1 MCIAPDGGRRLAGP
15 ETAAL
20 KAAPHGIQPAGLAK
34 PAALPQ
40 KPPNQ
45 RHPKSDAA
53 PFCMTADVE
62 AFMADFDLG
71 KIRNIG
77 ITAHIDAGK
86 TTTTERILYYT
97 GVSHRI
103 GEVHDGNTTTDYM
116 DQERERGITI
126 TSAAV
131 TCEWK
136 DHRINI
142 IDTPGH
148 IDFNIEVNRSLRVLD
163 GAIFII
169 EGVAGVQPQSETNWR
184 LADRYNVPR
193 IIFINKLDRTG
204 ADFFRAFATLKE
216 KLDIVALPLQLP
228 IGIEDSFLGVIDLV
242 EMKAIIWEGGEL
254 GAKFHDEEIPEA
266 MKEQAAEYRQNLLDT
281 ALSVDNE
288 AMEEYFDKGDVSVET
303 LKRCIKAGAISG
315 AFRPVL
321 CGTAFKNKGVQPL
334 LDAVLDYLP
343 SPVDVPGIRVA
354 PEEGQDD
361 DPNARRIK
369 ADPNAPFAGLAFK
382 IINDK
387 YGTLTFVRVYAGTLK
402 SSDTVMNTTKGH
414 KERIGRMFQ
423 MHADKRAEIKE
434 VHAGDIAAFVGLKD
448 TGTGDTLASSDDPV
462 VLERMAFPVP
472 VIDISVEPKTK
483 EGVEKMTLGL
493 QKLAGEDP
501 SLRLKTD
508 QETGQ
513 TILSG
518 MGELHL
524 EIIIDRLKREYGV
537 DANIGAPQVAYRETI
552 SKSHTETYTHK
563 KQSGGSGQ
571 YAEVKIVFEPQER
584 NEGVLFENKVVGG
597 TVPKEYIP
605 AVEKGIRNQADTGV
619 LAGFPTVDFKYTLV
633 DGKYHDVDSSAL
645 AFEIA
650 AKACFREGMKKAG
663 PIILEPIMDVE
674 ITTPQDHV
682 GDVVGD
688 LNRRRGQIQNQESS
702 GSTVIVRAHVPL
714 KEMFGYISHLRSMT
728 KGRASFTMQFHHY
741 DPVPRNIADEIMT
754 KSA

>member
-1 MCIAPDGGRRLAGP
+1 M
-15 ETAAL
+15 
-20 KAAPHGIQPAGLAK
+20 
-34 PAALPQ
+34 
-40 KPPNQ
+40 
-45 RHPKSDAA
+45 SDT
-53 PFCMTADVE
+53 PLDR
-62 AFMADFDLG
+62 
-71 KIRNIG
+71 IRNIG

-97 GVSHRI
+97 GVSHKI

-116 DQERERGITI
+116 EQERERGITI

-136 DHRINI
+136 DTRINI

-204 ADFFRAFATLKE
+204 ADFFRAFDTLKE

-228 IGIEDSFLGVIDLV
+228 IGEEDKFLGVVDLV

-254 GAKFHDEEIPEA
+254 GAKYHYEPIPAELA
-266 MKEQAAEYRQNLLDT
+266 AKAAEYRQSLLDT
-281 ALSVDNE
+281 AVSVDE
-288 AMEEYFDKGDVSVET
+288 KAMEEYFEKGDVSIAT
-303 LKRCIKAGAISG
+303 LKACIKKGTISG
-315 AFRPVL
+315 EFRPVL

-334 LDAVLDYLP
+334 LDAVIDYLP
-343 SPVDVPGIRVA
+343 SPIDVPGIAVA
-354 PEEGQDD
+354 LEEGVDETLHPD
-361 DPNARRIK
+361 RRRIPANPK
-369 ADPNAPFAGLAFK
+369 APFAGLAFK

-402 SSDTVMNTTKGH
+402 SGDTVMNTTKGH
-414 KERIGRMFQ
+414 RERIGRMFQ

-434 VHAGDIAAFVGLKD
+434 VEAGDIAAFVGLKD
-448 TGTGDTLASSDDPV
+448 TGTGDTLASADDPV

-472 VIDISVEPKTK
+472 VIDISVEPRTK
-483 EGVEKMTLGL
+483 EAVEKMTLGL

-501 SLRLKTD
+501 SLRLRTD

-524 EIIIDRLKREYGV
+524 EIIIDRLRREYGV
-537 DANIGAPQVAYRETI
+537 DCNIGAPQVAYRETI
-552 SKSHTETYTHK
+552 SRPHTEIYTHK
-563 KQSGGSGQ
+563 KQTGGSGQ
-571 YAEVKIVFEPQER
+571 YAEVKIVFEPTER
-584 NEGVLFENKVVGG
+584 NGGVIFENKVVGG
-597 TVPKEYIP
+597 SIPKEYIP
-605 AVEKGIRNQADTGV
+605 AVEKGIRVQADTGV

-650 AKACFREGMKKAG
+650 AKACFREGMKKAS

-674 ITTPQDHV
+674 VTTPQDHV

-702 GSTVIVRAHVPL
+702 GSTIIVRALVPL

-741 DPVPRNIADEIMT
+741 DPVPRNIADEIMA

>member
-1 MCIAPDGGRRLAGP
+1 MTSTAPL
-15 ETAAL
+15 
-20 KAAPHGIQPAGLAK
+20 GL
-34 PAALPQ
+34 
-40 KPPNQ
+40 
-45 RHPKSDAA
+45 
-53 PFCMTADVE
+53 
-62 AFMADFDLG
+62 
-71 KIRNIG
+71 IRNIG

-97 GVSHRI
+97 GVSHKI

-136 DHRINI
+136 GHRINI

-163 GAIFII
+163 GAVFII

-204 ADFFRAFATLKE
+204 ADFYRAFDTLKE

-228 IGIEDSFLGVIDLV
+228 IGIEENFVGVVDLV

-254 GAKFHDEEIPEA
+254 GAAFHDAPIPDDLA
-266 MKEQAAEYRQNLLDT
+266 DKAAEYREALLDT
-281 ALSVDNE
+281 ALSVDTV
-288 AMEEYFDKGDVSVET
+288 AMEEYFEKGDVSVET

-343 SPVDVPGIRVA
+343 SPIDVPGIKVA
-354 PEEGQDD
+354 AEEGEEDT
-361 DPNARRIK
+361 PEALAKRRIIP
-369 ADPNAPFAGLAFK
+369 ANPDAPFAGLAFK

-387 YGTLTFVRVYAGTLK
+387 YGTLTFVRVYSGMLK
-402 SSDTVMNTTKGH
+402 SGDTVMNTTKGH
-414 KERIGRMFQ
+414 RERIGRMFQ

-434 VHAGDIAAFVGLKD
+434 VSAGDIAAFVGLKD
-448 TGTGDTLASSDDPV
+448 TGTGDTLAGAEDQV

-524 EIIIDRLKREYGV
+524 EIIIDRLRREYGV

-552 SKSHTETYTHK
+552 SRAHTETYTHK

-571 YAEVKIVFEPQER
+571 YAEVKITFEPQER
-584 NEGVLFENKVVGG
+584 NQGVLFENKVVGG
-597 TVPKEYIP
+597 AIPKEYIP
-605 AVEKGIRNQADTGV
+605 AVEKGIRMQADTGV
-619 LAGFPTVDFKYTLV
+619 LAGFQTVDFKYILI

-674 ITTPQDHV
+674 VTTPNDHV

-688 LNRRRGQIQNQESS
+688 LNRRRGMIQNQESS

-741 DPVPRNIADEIMT
+741 DPVPRNVADEIMA

>member
-1 MCIAPDGGRRLAGP
+1 M
-15 ETAAL
+15 AANIL
-20 KAAPHGIQPAGLAK
+20 D
-34 PAALPQ
+34 
-40 KPPNQ
+40 
-45 RHPKSDAA
+45 R
-53 PFCMTADVE
+53 
-62 AFMADFDLG
+62 
-71 KIRNIG
+71 IRNIG

-116 DQERERGITI
+116 EQERERGITI

-163 GAIFII
+163 GAVFII

-204 ADFFRAFATLKE
+204 ADFYRAFDTLKE
-216 KLDIVALPLQLP
+216 KLDIIALPLQLP
-228 IGIEDSFLGVIDLV
+228 IGVEDQFVGVVDLV
-242 EMKAIIWEGGEL
+242 EMKAIVWEGGEL
-254 GAKFHDEEIPEA
+254 GAKFHDEEIPADMLEKA
-266 MKEQAAEYRQNLLDT
+266 KEHRQTLLDT
-281 ALSVDNE
+281 ALSVDD
-288 AMEEYFDKGDVSVET
+288 AGMEEYFENGDVSVAT
-303 LKRCIKAGAISG
+303 LKRALKTGTISG

-343 SPVDVPGIRVA
+343 SPVDVPGISVA
-354 PEEGQDD
+354 AEEGEEDGEHS
-361 DPNARRIK
+361 NRRRIK
-369 ADPNAPFAGLAFK
+369 ANPDAPFAGLAFK

-402 SSDTVMNTTKGH
+402 SGDTVMNTTKDN

-448 TGTGDTLASSDDPV
+448 TGTGDTLASADDPV

-483 EGVEKMTLGL
+483 DGVEKMTLGL

-501 SLRLKTD
+501 SLPAQDRPGERPDHPLGD
-508 QETGQ
+508 GRVAPRDHHRPASPRIRRGCEYRRAAGGLPRDDQRGAHRNLHPQETVRR
-513 TILSG
+513 LRPVCR
-518 MGELHL
+518 GEGKVRADGAELGRGVR
-524 EIIIDRLKREYGV
+524 EQDGRRLR
-537 DANIGAPQVAYRETI
+537 A
-552 SKSHTETYTHK
+552 
-563 KQSGGSGQ
+563 
-571 YAEVKIVFEPQER
+571 
-584 NEGVLFENKVVGG
+584 EGVYPGG
-597 TVPKEYIP
+597 GEGHPRPGRHGRDGRVSRRWTSNTPWWTASTTTWTP
-605 AVEKGIRNQADTGV
+605 A
-619 LAGFPTVDFKYTLV
+619 
-633 DGKYHDVDSSAL
+633 
-645 AFEIA
+645 
-650 AKACFREGMKKAG
+650 
-663 PIILEPIMDVE
+663 
-674 ITTPQDHV
+674 
-682 GDVVGD
+682 
-688 LNRRRGQIQNQESS
+688 
-702 GSTVIVRAHVPL
+702 
-714 KEMFGYISHLRSMT
+714 RSRSRSRPR
-728 KGRASFTMQFHHY
+728 RASA
-741 DPVPRNIADEIMT
+741 RA
-754 KSA
+754 

>member
-1 MCIAPDGGRRLAGP
+1 MSGTSLD
-15 ETAAL
+15 
-20 KAAPHGIQPAGLAK
+20 
-34 PAALPQ
+34 
-40 KPPNQ
+40 
-45 RHPKSDAA
+45 
-53 PFCMTADVE
+53 
-62 AFMADFDLG
+62 

-131 TCEWK
+131 TCSWK
-136 DHRINI
+136 DYRINI

-193 IIFINKLDRTG
+193 VIFINKLDRTG
-204 ADFFRAFATLKE
+204 ADFYRAFDTLKE

-228 IGIEDSFLGVIDLV
+228 IGIEDKFIGVVDLV

-254 GAKFHDEEIPEA
+254 GAKFHDEPIPADLLEKA
-266 MKEQAAEYRQNLLDT
+266 KEHRQTLLDT
-281 ALSVDNE
+281 ALAVDD
-288 AMEEYFDKGDVSVET
+288 AGMEEYFEKGDVSVET
-303 LKRCIKAGAISG
+303 LKRAIKTGTISG

-343 SPVDVPGIRVA
+343 SPVDVPGIKVA
-354 PEEGQDD
+354 VEEGEEEGEHQ
-361 DPNARRIK
+361 RRIK
-369 ADPNAPFAGLAFK
+369 ADPSKPFAGLAFK

-402 SSDTVMNTTKGH
+402 SGDSVLNTTKGH

-423 MHADKRAEIKE
+423 MHADKREEVKE
-434 VHAGDIAAFVGLKD
+434 VVAGDIAAFVGLKD
-448 TGTGDTLASSDDPV
+448 TGTGDTLAASEDPV

-483 EGVEKMTLGL
+483 DSVEKMTLAL

-537 DANIGAPQVAYRETI
+537 EANIGAPQVAYRETI
-552 SKSHTETYTHK
+552 ARSHTETYTHK

-571 YAEVKIVFEPQER
+571 YAEVKIIFEPLER
-584 NEGVLFENKVVGG
+584 NQGVVFENKVVGG
-597 TVPKEYIP
+597 TVPREFIP
-605 AVEKGIRNQADTGV
+605 AVEKGIRVQADTGV
-619 LAGFPTVDFKYTLV
+619 LAGFQTVDFKYTLV

-650 AKACFREGMKKAG
+650 AKACFREGMKKAN

-688 LNRRRGQIQNQESS
+688 LNRRRGMIQNQESS
-702 GSTVIVRAHVPL
+702 GSTVTVRALVPL

-741 DPVPRNIADEIMT
+741 EPVPRNIADEIMA

>member
-1 MCIAPDGGRRLAGP
+1 MATLPFASRKARLLAKRRPVAQKTPTKTPAMGWDVTERAGP
-15 ETAAL
+15 LPLPRFSAWRQIVTSTSPL
-20 KAAPHGIQPAGLAK
+20 GL
-34 PAALPQ
+34 
-40 KPPNQ
+40 
-45 RHPKSDAA
+45 
-53 PFCMTADVE
+53 
-62 AFMADFDLG
+62 
-71 KIRNIG
+71 IRNIG

-97 GVSHRI
+97 GVSHKI

-116 DQERERGITI
+116 EQERERGITI

-136 DHRINI
+136 NHRINI

-204 ADFFRAFATLKE
+204 ADFYRAFDTLKE

-228 IGIEDSFLGVIDLV
+228 IGIEENFVGIVDLV

-254 GAKFHDEEIPEA
+254 GAAFHDAPIPEDLA
-266 MKEQAAEYRQNLLDT
+266 EKAAEYREALLDT
-281 ALSVDNE
+281 ALSVDTT
-288 AMEEYFDKGDVSVET
+288 AMEEYFEKGDVSVET

-343 SPVDVPGIRVA
+343 SPIDVPGIKVA
-354 PEEGQDD
+354 AEEGEEDT
-361 DPNARRIK
+361 PEALAKRRVIP
-369 ADPNAPFAGLAFK
+369 ANPTAPFAGLAFK

-387 YGTLTFVRVYAGTLK
+387 YGTLTFVRVYSGTLK
-402 SSDTVMNTTKGH
+402 SGDTVMNTTKDS

-434 VHAGDIAAFVGLKD
+434 VSAGDIAAFVGLKD
-448 TGTGDTLASSDDPV
+448 TGTGDTLASADDPV

-524 EIIIDRLKREYGV
+524 EIIIDRLRREYGV

-552 SKSHTETYTHK
+552 SRAHTETYTHK

-571 YAEVKIVFEPQER
+571 YAEVKIIFEPQER
-584 NEGVLFENKVVGG
+584 NQGVLFENKVVGG
-597 TVPKEYIP
+597 AIPKEYIP
-605 AVEKGIRNQADTGV
+605 AVEKGIRVQADTGV
-619 LAGFPTVDFKYTLV
+619 LAGFQTVDFKYILV

-674 ITTPQDHV
+674 VTTPNDHV

-688 LNRRRGQIQNQESS
+688 LNRRRGMIQNQESS

-741 DPVPRNIADEIMT
+741 DPVPRNVADEIMA

>member
-1 MCIAPDGGRRLAGP
+1 VTDTPLD
-15 ETAAL
+15 
-20 KAAPHGIQPAGLAK
+20 
-34 PAALPQ
+34 
-40 KPPNQ
+40 
-45 RHPKSDAA
+45 
-53 PFCMTADVE
+53 
-62 AFMADFDLG
+62 

-97 GVSHRI
+97 GESHRI

-131 TCEWK
+131 TCNWK
-136 DHRINI
+136 ENRINI

-163 GAIFII
+163 GAVFII

-204 ADFFRAFATLKE
+204 ADFYRAFATLKE

-228 IGIEDSFLGVIDLV
+228 IGIEDKFLGVVDLV
-242 EMKAIIWEGGEL
+242 EMKAIVWESGEL
-254 GAKFHDEEIPEA
+254 GAKYHYEDIPADLAEISAKYREE
-266 MKEQAAEYRQNLLDT
+266 LLDT
-281 ALSVDNE
+281 ALSVDTV
-288 AMEEYFDKGDVSVET
+288 AMEEYFDKGEVAIET
-303 LKRCIKAGAISG
+303 LKRCIKRGTIDG
-315 AFRPVL
+315 TFRPVL

-334 LDAVLDYLP
+334 LDAVIDYLP
-343 SPVDVPGIRVA
+343 SPIDVPGIAVA
-354 PEEGQDD
+354 LDEGVDESLH
-361 DPNARRIK
+361 PNRRRIK
-369 ADPNAPFAGLAFK
+369 ADPKAPFAGLAFK

-402 SSDTVMNTTKGH
+402 SGDTVMNTTKGH
-414 KERIGRMFQ
+414 RERIGRMFQ
-423 MHADKRAEIKE
+423 MHADKRDEIKE

-448 TGTGDTLASSDDPV
+448 THTGDTLAAAEDPV
-462 VLERMAFPVP
+462 ILERMAFPVP

-483 EGVEKMTLGL
+483 DGVEKMTLGL
-493 QKLAGEDP
+493 QKLASEDP

-508 QETGQ
+508 QESGQ

-524 EIIIDRLKREYGV
+524 EIIIDRLRREFGV

-552 SKSHTETYTHK
+552 SKPWTETYTHK
-563 KQSGGSGQ
+563 KQTGGSGQ
-571 YAEVKIVFEPQER
+571 FAEVKVLFEPLER
-584 NEGVLFENKVVGG
+584 NAGVVFENKVVGG

-605 AVEKGIRNQADTGV
+605 AVEKGIKNQCETGV

-650 AKACFREGMKKAG
+650 SKACFREGMKKAA

-674 ITTPQDHV
+674 VTAPQDHV

-688 LNRRRGQIQNQESS
+688 LNRRRGTIQSQDST
-702 GSTVIVRAHVPL
+702 GSTVIVHAHVPL
-714 KEMFGYISHLRSMT
+714 KEMFGYINQLRGMT
-728 KGRASFTMQFHHY
+728 KGRETG
-741 DPVPRNIADEIMT
+741 
-754 KSA
+754 

>member
-1 MCIAPDGGRRLAGP
+1 MFDI
-15 ETAAL
+15 
-20 KAAPHGIQPAGLAK
+20 
-34 PAALPQ
+34 
-40 KPPNQ
+40 
-45 RHPKSDAA
+45 S
-53 PFCMTADVE
+53 
-62 AFMADFDLG
+62 DLG

-116 DQERERGITI
+116 EQERERGITI

-163 GAIFII
+163 GAVFII

-193 IIFINKLDRTG
+193 LIFINKLDRTG
-204 ADFFRAFATLKE
+204 ADFYRAFDTLKE

-228 IGIEDSFLGVIDLV
+228 IGIEDTFIGVVDLV

-254 GAKFHDEEIPEA
+254 GAKFHDEPIPADMAER
-266 MKEQAAEYRQNLLDT
+266 AAEARQLLLDT
-281 ALSVDNE
+281 ALAVDDE
-288 AMEEYFDKGDVSVET
+288 GMEEYFEHGDVGVAT
-303 LKRCIKAGAISG
+303 LKRAIKAGTISG
-315 AFRPVL
+315 AFRPVM

-334 LDAVLDYLP
+334 LDGVLDYLP
-343 SPVDVPGIRVA
+343 SPIDVPGIKVAADEDEEDTPENAAKRRVIPA
-354 PEEGQDD
+354 NPT
-361 DPNARRIK
+361 
-369 ADPNAPFAGLAFK
+369 APFAGLAFK

-402 SSDTVMNTTKGH
+402 SGDTVMNTTKGE

-448 TGTGDTLASSDDPV
+448 TGTGDTLAAAEDPV
-462 VLERMAFPVP
+462 VLERMAFPIP

-483 EGVEKMTLGL
+483 EAVEKMTIGL

-508 QETGQ
+508 QESGQ

-524 EIIIDRLKREYGV
+524 EIIVDRLRREYGV
-537 DANIGAPQVAYRETI
+537 DCNIGAPQVAYRETI

-571 YAEVKIVFEPQER
+571 YAEVKVTFEPLER
-584 NEGVLFENKVVGG
+584 NAGVVFQNSVVGG
-597 TVPKEYIP
+597 AIPKEYVP
-605 AVEKGIRNQADTGV
+605 AVEKGIRVQADTGV
-619 LAGFPTVDFKYTLV
+619 LAGFPTVDFKYTLI

-650 AKACFREGMKKAG
+650 SKACFREGMKKAG
-663 PIILEPIMDVE
+663 PTILEPIMDVE
-674 ITTPQDHV
+674 VTTPQDHV

-688 LNRRRGQIQNQESS
+688 LNRRRGTIQAQESA
-702 GSTVIVRAHVPL
+702 GSTVTVRAQVPL
-714 KEMFGYISHLRSMT
+714 KEMFGYISQLRSMT

-741 DPVPRNIADEIMT
+741 DPVPRNVADEIM
-754 KSA
+754 KQSA

>member
-1 MCIAPDGGRRLAGP
+1 MSATVTTSAAAHSLA
-15 ETAAL
+15 
-20 KAAPHGIQPAGLAK
+20 
-34 PAALPQ
+34 
-40 KPPNQ
+40 
-45 RHPKSDAA
+45 R
-53 PFCMTADVE
+53 
-62 AFMADFDLG
+62 
-71 KIRNIG
+71 IRNIG

-97 GVSHRI
+97 GMSHKI
-103 GEVHDGNTTTDYM
+103 GEVHAGNTVTDYM

-204 ADFFRAFATLKE
+204 ADFFRALGTLKE

-228 IGIEDSFLGVIDLV
+228 IGIEDKFVGIVDLV
-242 EMKAIIWEGGEL
+242 RMKAVVWEGGEL
-254 GAKFHDEEIPEA
+254 GAKFHDEDVPA
-266 MKEQAAEYRQNLLDT
+266 DLAEQAKEHRQLLLDT
-281 ALSVDNE
+281 ALSVDDA
-288 AMEEYFDKGDVSVET
+288 AMEEYFEHGDVSEET
-303 LKRCIKAGAISG
+303 LKRCIKAGTISG

-334 LDAVLDYLP
+334 LDAVVDYLP
-343 SPVDVPGIRVA
+343 SPIDVPGIKVAVAEGEDESAERRV
-354 PEEGQDD
+354 
-361 DPNARRIK
+361 IK
-369 ADPNAPFAGLAFK
+369 ADPDAPFAGLAFK

-402 SSDTVMNTTKGH
+402 SGDTVLNTTREH
-414 KERIGRMFQ
+414 RERIGRMFQ
-423 MHADKRAEIKE
+423 MHADKRQEIKE
-434 VHAGDIAAFVGLKD
+434 VVAGDIAAFVGLKD
-448 TGTGDTLASSDDPV
+448 TGTGDTLASSSDPV

-472 VIDISVEPKTK
+472 VIDISVEPRTK
-483 EGVEKMTLGL
+483 DSIEKMSLGL

-501 SLRLKTD
+501 SLRLRTD
-508 QETGQ
+508 QESGQ

-537 DANIGAPQVAYRETI
+537 EANIGAPQVAYRETI
-552 SKSHTETYTHK
+552 TRAHTETYTHK
-563 KQSGGSGQ
+563 KQTGGSGQ
-571 YAEVKIVFEPQER
+571 YAEVKITFEPLER
-584 NEGVLFENKVVGG
+584 NGGVVFDNAVVGG
-597 TVPKEYIP
+597 SVPKEYIP
-605 AVEKGIRNQADTGV
+605 AVEKGIKVQAETGV
-619 LAGFPTVDFKYTLV
+619 LAGFPTVDFKYTLI

-650 AKACFREGMKKAG
+650 AKSCFRDGAKKAG

-688 LNRRRGQIQNQESS
+688 LNRRRGMVQNQESS

-714 KEMFGYISHLRSMT
+714 KEMFGYISDLRSMT

-741 DPVPRNIADEIMT
+741 DPVPRNIADEIMA

>member
-1 MCIAPDGGRRLAGP
+1 MSA
-15 ETAAL
+15 
-20 KAAPHGIQPAGLAK
+20 
-34 PAALPQ
+34 
-40 KPPNQ
+40 
-45 RHPKSDAA
+45 KSD
-53 PFCMTADVE
+53 
-62 AFMADFDLG
+62 LSL
-71 KIRNIG
+71 IRNIG

-97 GVSHRI
+97 GVSHKI
-103 GEVHDGNTTTDYM
+103 GEVHEGNTTTDYM
-116 DQERERGITI
+116 AQERERGITI

-131 TCEWK
+131 TCEWEGR
-136 DHRINI
+136 RINI

-204 ADFFRAFATLKE
+204 ADFYYAFSTLKE
-216 KLDIVALPLQLP
+216 KLDIVAIPLQLP
-228 IGIEDSFLGVIDLV
+228 IGAEENFVGVVDLIE
-242 EMKAIIWEGGEL
+242 MRAIVWEGGEL
-254 GAKFHDEEIPEA
+254 GAKFHYEEIPA
-266 MKEQAAEYRQNLLDT
+266 DLKEKAAEARQNLLDT
-281 ALSVDNE
+281 ALSVDDA
-288 AMEEYFDKGDVSVET
+288 AMEEYFDKGDVDVAT
-303 LKRCIKAGAISG
+303 LKRCIKKGTIAGD
-315 AFRPVL
+315 FRPVL

-334 LDAVLDYLP
+334 LDAVIDFLP
-343 SPVDVPGIRVA
+343 APNDVEGIRIAPPEDEEVDENKLPIIPVDPDG
-354 PEEGQDD
+354 
-361 DPNARRIK
+361 K
-369 ADPNAPFAGLAFK
+369 FAGLAFK

-387 YGTLTFVRVYAGTLK
+387 YGTLTFVRVYRGVLK
-402 SSDTVMNTTKGH
+402 TGDTVLNTTKGH
-414 KERIGRMFQ
+414 KERIGRIYQ
-423 MHADKRAEIKE
+423 MHADKREELSE

-448 TGTGDTLASSDDPV
+448 SQTGDTLADPADPV
-462 VLERMAFPVP
+462 VLERMSFPIP

-483 EGVEKMTLGL
+483 DGVEKMTLAL
-493 QKLAGEDP
+493 QKLSGEDP

-524 EIIIDRLKREYGV
+524 DIIIDRLRREYGV

-552 SKSHTETYTHK
+552 TKAHTETYTHK

-571 YAEVKIVFEPQER
+571 FAEVKIEFAPVER
-584 NEGVLFENKVVGG
+584 NEGISFENKVVGG

-605 AVEKGIRNQADTGV
+605 AVDKGIQAQATTGV
-619 LAGFPTVDFKYTLV
+619 LAGFPTVDFKFTLL

-663 PIILEPIMDVE
+663 PVILEPIMDVE
-674 ITTPQDHV
+674 VTTPNDHV

-688 LNRRRGQIQNQESS
+688 LNRRRGMIQSQETA
-702 GSTVIVRAHVPL
+702 GSTVMVRAAVPL

-741 DPVPRNIADEIMT
+741 DPVPRNVAEEIMAQ
-754 KSA
+754 SA

>member
-1 MCIAPDGGRRLAGP
+1 MSVISEL
-15 ETAAL
+15 
-20 KAAPHGIQPAGLAK
+20 
-34 PAALPQ
+34 
-40 KPPNQ
+40 
-45 RHPKSDAA
+45 S
-53 PFCMTADVE
+53 
-62 AFMADFDLG
+62 

-103 GEVHDGNTTTDYM
+103 GEVHEGNTTTDYM

-163 GAIFII
+163 GAVFII

-184 LADRYNVPR
+184 LADRYRVPR

-204 ADFFRAFATLKE
+204 ADFYRAFDTLKE

-228 IGIEDSFLGVIDLV
+228 IGIEENFVGVVDLV
-242 EMKAIIWEGGEL
+242 EMRAIVWEGGEL
-254 GAKFHDEEIPEA
+254 GAKFGYQDIPADLKERADEA
-266 MKEQAAEYRQNLLDT
+266 RQLLLDT
-281 ALSVDNE
+281 ALAADNE
-288 AMEEYFDKGDVSVET
+288 AMEEYFEKGDVSVAT
-303 LKRCIKAGAISG
+303 LKRAIKKGAISG
-315 AFRPVL
+315 EFRPVL

-343 SPVDVPGIRVA
+343 APDDVEGIRVA
-354 PEEGQDD
+354 AEEGHEDE
-361 DPNARRIK
+361 DPTLRRLIK
-369 ADPNAPFAGLAFK
+369 IDPKGPFAGLAFK

-387 YGTLTFVRVYAGTLK
+387 YGTLTFVRVYSGTLK
-402 SSDTVMNTTKGH
+402 SGDMVMNTTKDH

-434 VHAGDIAAFVGLKD
+434 VTAGDIAAFVGLKD
-448 TGTGDTLASSDDPV
+448 TGTGDTLAAAEDQV
-462 VLERMAFPVP
+462 ILERMAFPVP
-472 VIDISVEPKTK
+472 VIDISVEPRTK
-483 EGVEKMTLGL
+483 DAVEKMTLAL

-524 EIIIDRLKREYGV
+524 EIIIDRLRREYGV

-552 SKSHTETYTHK
+552 SKPHTETYTHK

-571 YAEVKIVFEPQER
+571 YAEVKIVFEPLER
-584 NEGVLFENKVVGG
+584 NAGIVFENKVVGG

-605 AVEKGIRNQADTGV
+605 AVEKGIRMQSSTGV
-619 LAGFPTVDFKYTLV
+619 LAGFQTVDFKYTLT

-650 AKACFREGMKKAG
+650 AKACFREGMKKAS
-663 PIILEPIMDVE
+663 PVILEPIMDVE
-674 ITTPQDHV
+674 VTTPQDHV

-688 LNRRRGQIQNQESS
+688 LNRRRGMIQNQESS
-702 GSTVIVRAHVPL
+702 GSTVLVRAQVPL

-741 DPVPRNIADEIMT
+741 DPVPRNIADEIMS

>member
-1 MCIAPDGGRRLAGP
+1 MPGTPL
-15 ETAAL
+15 E
-20 KAAPHGIQPAGLAK
+20 
-34 PAALPQ
+34 
-40 KPPNQ
+40 
-45 RHPKSDAA
+45 
-53 PFCMTADVE
+53 
-62 AFMADFDLG
+62 

-97 GVSHRI
+97 GVSYKI
-103 GEVHDGNTTTDYM
+103 GEVHEGTTTTDYM
-116 DQERERGITI
+116 EQERERGITI

-131 TCEWK
+131 TCEWQG
-136 DHRINI
+136 HRINI

-204 ADFFRAFATLKE
+204 ADFFRATATLRE

-228 IGIEDSFLGVIDLV
+228 IGIEDHFEGVIDLV
-242 EMKAIIWEGGEL
+242 EMKAVIWEGGEL
-254 GAKFHDEEIPEA
+254 GAKYHDAPIPAELA
-266 MKEQAAEYRQNLLDT
+266 EQAKEYRQTLLDT
-281 ALSVDNE
+281 ALSVDDA

-303 LKRCIKAGAISG
+303 LKRCIKAGTISG

-334 LDAVLDYLP
+334 LDAVVDYLP
-343 SPVDVPGIRVA
+343 SPVDVPGIKVA
-354 PEEGQDD
+354 AEEGEEDD
-361 DPNARRIK
+361 AGERRVIK

-387 YGTLTFVRVYAGTLK
+387 YGTLTFVRVYAGTARSGDMVL
-402 SSDTVMNTTKGH
+402 NTTKGH
-414 KERIGRMFQ
+414 RERIGRMFQ

-434 VHAGDIAAFVGLKD
+434 VSAGDIVAFVGLNA
-448 TGTGDTLASSDDPV
+448 TATGDTLAAPEDPV

-501 SLRLKTD
+501 SLRLRTD
-508 QETGQ
+508 QESGQ

-537 DANIGAPQVAYRETI
+537 EADIGAPQVAYRETI
-552 SKSHTETYTHK
+552 SRAHTETYTHK
-563 KQSGGSGQ
+563 KQSGGAGQ
-571 YAEVKIVFEPQER
+571 YAEVKILFEPLER
-584 NEGVLFENKVVGG
+584 NGGIIFENKVVGG
-597 TVPKEYIP
+597 AVPKEYIP
-605 AVEKGIRNQADTGV
+605 AVEKGIRAQADTGV
-619 LAGFPTVDFKYTLV
+619 LAGFPTVDFRYTLL

-650 AKACFREGMKKAG
+650 AKACFREGMKKAA

-688 LNRRRGQIQNQESS
+688 LSRRRGVIQSQDSS
-702 GSTVIVRAHVPL
+702 GSTIIVRAHVPL
-714 KEMFGYISHLRSMT
+714 KEMFGYISDLRSMT

-741 DPVPRNIADEIMT
+741 DPVPRQIADEIMA

>member
-1 MCIAPDGGRRLAGP
+1 
-15 ETAAL
+15 
-20 KAAPHGIQPAGLAK
+20 
-34 PAALPQ
+34 
-40 KPPNQ
+40 
-45 RHPKSDAA
+45 
-53 PFCMTADVE
+53 MTITPLDR
-62 AFMADFDLG
+62 
-71 KIRNIG
+71 IRNIG

-97 GVSHRI
+97 GVSHKI

-116 DQERERGITI
+116 EQERERGITI

-136 DHRINI
+136 DTRINI

-193 IIFINKLDRTG
+193 LIFINKLDRTG
-204 ADFFRAFATLKE
+204 ADFYRAFDTLLE

-228 IGIEDSFLGVIDLV
+228 IGVEDGFLGVVDLV

-254 GAKFHDEEIPEA
+254 GAKYHYEDIPPD
-266 MKEQAAEYRQNLLDT
+266 MAELVATHRQTLLDT
-281 ALSVDNE
+281 ALSVDE
-288 AMEEYFDKGDVSVET
+288 QAMEEYFDKGDVSVET
-303 LKRCIKAGAISG
+303 LKRCIKRGTIDG
-315 AFRPVL
+315 TFRPVL

-334 LDAVLDYLP
+334 LDAVIDYLP
-343 SPVDVPGIRVA
+343 SPIDVPGIAVA
-354 PEEGQDD
+354 VEEGDEESD
-361 DPNARRIK
+361 IADRRRIP
-369 ADPNAPFAGLAFK
+369 ADPKAPFAGLAFK

-402 SSDTVMNTTKGH
+402 SGDMVQNTTKGH
-414 KERIGRMFQ
+414 RERIGRMFQ

-434 VHAGDIAAFVGLKD
+434 VEAGDIAAFVGLKD
-448 TGTGDTLASSDDPV
+448 TGTGDTLASNDDPV

-472 VIDISVEPKTK
+472 VIDISVEPRTK
-483 EGVEKMTLGL
+483 EAVEKMTLGL

-501 SLRLKTD
+501 SLRLRTD

-524 EIIIDRLKREYGV
+524 EIIIDRLRREYGV
-537 DANIGAPQVAYRETI
+537 DCNIGAPQVAYRETI
-552 SKSHTETYTHK
+552 SKPHTEIYTHK

-571 YAEVKIVFEPQER
+571 YAEVKIIFEPLER
-584 NEGVLFENKVVGG
+584 NTGVVFENKVVGG
-597 TVPKEYIP
+597 SVPKEYIP
-605 AVEKGIRNQADTGV
+605 AVEKGIKVQADTGV

-650 AKACFREGMKKAG
+650 AKACFRDGMKLAG

-674 ITTPQDHV
+674 VTTPQDHV

-741 DPVPRNIADEIMT
+741 DPVPRNVADEIMK

>member
-1 MCIAPDGGRRLAGP
+1 M
-15 ETAAL
+15 
-20 KAAPHGIQPAGLAK
+20 
-34 PAALPQ
+34 
-40 KPPNQ
+40 
-45 RHPKSDAA
+45 
-53 PFCMTADVE
+53 E
-62 AFMADFDLG
+62 AIVSTDLS

-97 GVSHRI
+97 GVSHKI

-116 DQERERGITI
+116 EQERERGITI

-163 GAIFII
+163 GAVFII

-204 ADFFRAFATLKE
+204 ADFYRAFDTLKE
-216 KLDIVALPLQLP
+216 KLDIIALPLQLP
-228 IGIEDSFLGVIDLV
+228 IGIEDQFIGIVDLV

-254 GAKFHDEEIPEA
+254 GAKFHDAPIPDDLMEKAKEA
-266 MKEQAAEYRQNLLDT
+266 RQTLLDT
-281 ALSVDNE
+281 ALSVDD
-288 AMEEYFDKGDVSVET
+288 AGMEEYFEKGDVAIET
-303 LKRCIKAGAISG
+303 LKRAIKTGTITG

-343 SPVDVPGIRVA
+343 APIDVPGISIA
-354 PEEGQDD
+354 AEEGEEDGEFSD
-361 DPNARRIK
+361 RRRIK
-369 ADPNAPFAGLAFK
+369 ADPSAPFAGLAFK

-387 YGTLTFVRVYAGTLK
+387 YGALTFVRVYAGTLRTG
-402 SSDTVMNTTKGH
+402 DTVMNTTKEE
-414 KERIGRMFQ
+414 KQRVGRMFQ

-434 VHAGDIAAFVGLKD
+434 VSAGDIAAFVGLKD
-448 TGTGDTLASSDDPV
+448 TTTGDTLASMDDPV

-472 VIDISVEPKTK
+472 VIDISVEPATK
-483 EGVEKMTLGL
+483 DSVEKMTLGL
-493 QKLAGEDP
+493 QKLASEDP

-508 QETGQ
+508 QESGQ

-524 EIIIDRLKREYGV
+524 EIIIDRLRREFGV
-537 DANIGAPQVAYRETI
+537 QANVGAPQVAYRETI
-552 SKSHTETYTHK
+552 SKSHTEIYTHK

-571 YAEVKIVFEPQER
+571 YAEVKIVFEPTER
-584 NEGVLFENKVVGG
+584 NTGVVFENKVVGG
-597 TVPKEYIP
+597 SIPKEYIP
-605 AVEKGIRNQADTGV
+605 AVEKGIKVQADTGV
-619 LAGFPTVDFKYTLV
+619 LAGFQTVDFKYTLV

-650 AKACFREGMKKAG
+650 AKACFREGMKKAS

-674 ITTPQDHV
+674 VTTPNDHV

-688 LNRRRGQIQNQESS
+688 LNRRRGQIQNQESA
-702 GSTVIVRAHVPL
+702 GSTVMVRAHVPL
-714 KEMFGYISHLRSMT
+714 KEMFGYISDLRSMT

-741 DPVPRNIADEIMT
+741 DPVPRNVADEIVK

>member
-1 MCIAPDGGRRLAGP
+1 
-15 ETAAL
+15 
-20 KAAPHGIQPAGLAK
+20 
-34 PAALPQ
+34 
-40 KPPNQ
+40 
-45 RHPKSDAA
+45 
-53 PFCMTADVE
+53 
-62 AFMADFDLG
+62 MARTPLD

-97 GVSHRI
+97 GKSHKI

-116 DQERERGITI
+116 EQERERGITI

-131 TCEWK
+131 TAEWK

-163 GAIFII
+163 GAVFII

-204 ADFFRAFATLKE
+204 ADFFRAFDTLKE
-216 KLDIVALPLQLP
+216 KLGIVALPLQLP
-228 IGIEDSFLGVIDLV
+228 IGAEENFIGVVDLV
-242 EMKAIIWEGGEL
+242 EMKAIVWEGGEL
-254 GAKFHDEEIPEA
+254 GAKFHDEPIPAELEEKA
-266 MKEQAAEYRQNLLDT
+266 KEHRQILLDT
-281 ALSVDNE
+281 AVGVDE
-288 AMEEYFDKGDVSVET
+288 KAMEEYFENGDVSVET
-303 LKRCIKAGAISG
+303 LKRCIKKGTISG
-315 AFRPVL
+315 EFRPVL

-343 SPVDVPGIRVA
+343 SPVDVEGIKVA
-354 PEEGQDD
+354 PEEGEDED
-361 DPNARRIK
+361 AERRVIPVRE
-369 ADPNAPFAGLAFK
+369 DGPFAGLAFK
-382 IINDK
+382 IVNDK
-387 YGTLTFVRVYAGTLK
+387 YGNLTFVRVYSGVLK
-402 SSDTVMNTTKGH
+402 SGDQVLNTTKGH

-423 MHADKRAEIKE
+423 MHADKREEIKE
-434 VHAGDIAAFVGLKD
+434 VTAGDIAAFVGLKD
-448 TGTGDTLASSDDPV
+448 TGTGDTLASQEDPV

-483 EGVEKMTLGL
+483 EAVEKMTIGL

-524 EIIIDRLKREYGV
+524 EIIIDRLRREYGV
-537 DANIGAPQVAYRETI
+537 DCAIGAPQVAYRETI

-563 KQSGGSGQ
+563 KQTGGSGQ
-571 YAEVKIVFEPQER
+571 FAEVKIEFSPLER
-584 NEGVLFENKVVGG
+584 NEGVVFENGIVGG
-597 TVPKEYIP
+597 AVPKEYIP
-605 AVEKGIRNQADTGV
+605 AVEKGIKVQADTGV
-619 LAGFPTVDFKYTLV
+619 LAGFPTVDFKYRLI

-650 AKACFREGMKKAG
+650 GKACFREGMKKAG

-674 ITTPQDHV
+674 VTTPPDHV

-688 LNRRRGQIQNQESS
+688 LNRRRGVIQNQEMS
-702 GSTVIVRAHVPL
+702 GTSVIVRAHVPL
-714 KEMFGYISHLRSMT
+714 KEMFGYISNLRGMT
-728 KGRASFTMQFHHY
+728 KGRASFSMQFHHY
-741 DPVPRNIADEIMT
+741 DPVPRNVADEIM
-754 KSA
+754 KASA

>member
-1 MCIAPDGGRRLAGP
+1 MSTGP
-15 ETAAL
+15 L
-20 KAAPHGIQPAGLAK
+20 
-34 PAALPQ
+34 
-40 KPPNQ
+40 
-45 RHPKSDAA
+45 D
-53 PFCMTADVE
+53 
-62 AFMADFDLG
+62 

-116 DQERERGITI
+116 EQERERGITI

-136 DHRINI
+136 EHRINI

-163 GAIFII
+163 GAVFII

-204 ADFFRAFATLKE
+204 ADFYRAFATLKE
-216 KLDIVALPLQLP
+216 KLDIIALPLQLP
-228 IGIEDSFLGVIDLV
+228 IGVEDQFIGVVDLV
-242 EMKAIIWEGGEL
+242 EMKAIVWEGGEL
-254 GAKFHDEEIPEA
+254 GAKFHDEPIPEDMA
-266 MKEQAAEYRQNLLDT
+266 DQVAEYRQLLLDT
-281 ALSVDNE
+281 ALSVDD
-288 AMEEYFDKGDVSVET
+288 AGMEEYFDKGDVEVAT
-303 LKRCIKAGAISG
+303 LKRAIKTGAISG

-343 SPVDVPGIRVA
+343 SPVDVPGIQIA
-354 PEEGQDD
+354 LEEGEDETVER
-361 DPNARRIK
+361 RRIK
-369 ADPNAPFAGLAFK
+369 ANASAPFSGLAFK

-387 YGTLTFVRVYAGTLK
+387 YGTLTFVRVYSGTLK

-414 KERIGRMFQ
+414 RERIGRMFQ

-434 VHAGDIAAFVGLKD
+434 VTAGDIAAFVGLKD
-448 TGTGDTLASSDDPV
+448 TGTGDTLASADDPV

-472 VIDISVEPKTK
+472 VIDISVEPRTK
-483 EGVEKMTLGL
+483 ESVEKMTLGL

-537 DANIGAPQVAYRETI
+537 EANIGAPQVAYRETI
-552 SKSHTETYTHK
+552 SKPHTEIYTHK
-563 KQSGGSGQ
+563 KQTGGSGQ
-571 YAEVKIVFEPQER
+571 YAEVKITFEPLER
-584 NEGVLFENKVVGG
+584 NAGVVFENKVVGG
-597 TVPKEYIP
+597 SVPREYIP
-605 AVEKGIRNQADTGV
+605 AVEKGIRFQADTGV
-619 LAGFPTVDFKYTLV
+619 LAGFPTVDFKYSLI

-650 AKACFREGMKKAG
+650 AKACFRDGMKKAG

-688 LNRRRGQIQNQESS
+688 INRRRGMIQSQESS

-714 KEMFGYISHLRSMT
+714 KEMFGYISDLRSMT

-741 DPVPRNIADEIMT
+741 DPVPRNIADEIMA

>member
-1 MCIAPDGGRRLAGP
+1 MSESSVAEAKS
-15 ETAAL
+15 AL
-20 KAAPHGIQPAGLAK
+20 
-34 PAALPQ
+34 
-40 KPPNQ
+40 
-45 RHPKSDAA
+45 S
-53 PFCMTADVE
+53 
-62 AFMADFDLG
+62 

-116 DQERERGITI
+116 AQERERGITI

-131 TCEWK
+131 TCEWEN
-136 DHRINI
+136 HRINI

-193 IIFINKLDRTG
+193 VIFINKLDRTG
-204 ADFFRAFATLKE
+204 ADFYRAFDTLKE
-216 KLDIVALPLQLP
+216 KLDIVAIPLQLP
-228 IGIEDSFLGVIDLV
+228 IGIEENFVGVVDLV
-242 EMKAIIWEGGEL
+242 EMRAIIWEGGEL
-254 GAKFHDEEIPEA
+254 GAKFHYAEIPDDL
-266 MKEQAAEYRQNLLDT
+266 KEKAAEARQNLLDT
-281 ALSVDNE
+281 ALSVDE
-288 AMEEYFDKGDVSVET
+288 AAIEEYFDKGDVDVAT
-303 LKRCIKAGAISG
+303 LKKCIKTGAISG
-315 AFRPVL
+315 VFRPVL

-334 LDAVLDYLP
+334 LDAVIDYLP
-343 SPVDVPGIRVA
+343 APDEVEGIRIAPPEGEEVDEDFLPIVPVDPDG
-354 PEEGQDD
+354 
-361 DPNARRIK
+361 K
-369 ADPNAPFAGLAFK
+369 FAGLAFK
-382 IINDK
+382 IISDK
-387 YGTLTFVRVYAGTLK
+387 YGTLTFVRVYRGVLK
-402 SSDTVMNTTKGH
+402 SGDTVLNTTKGH
-414 KERIGRMFQ
+414 KERVGRMFQ
-423 MHADKRAEIKE
+423 MHADKREE
-434 VHAGDIAAFVGLKD
+434 VKQVGAGDIAAFVGLKD
-448 TGTGDTLASSDDPV
+448 TQTGDTLADAADPV
-462 VLERMAFPVP
+462 VLERMQFPVP

-483 EGVEKMTLGL
+483 DAVEKMTLAL
-493 QKLAGEDP
+493 QKLAAEDP
-501 SLRLKTD
+501 SLQLKTD

-524 EIIIDRLKREYGV
+524 DIIVDRLRREYGV
-537 DANIGAPQVAYRETI
+537 EANVGAPQVAYRETI
-552 SKSHTETYTHK
+552 SRPHIETYTHK

-571 YAEVKIVFEPQER
+571 YAEVKIEFTPVER
-584 NEGVLFENKVVGG
+584 NEGISFENKVVGG

-605 AVEKGIRNQADTGV
+605 AVEKGIRMQSSTGV
-619 LAGFPTVDFKYTLV
+619 LAGFPTVDFKFTLL

-650 AKACFREGMKKAG
+650 AKACFREGMKNAG
-663 PIILEPIMDVE
+663 PVILEPIMDVE
-674 ITTPQDHV
+674 ITTPNDHV

-688 LNRRRGQIQNQESS
+688 LNRRRGIIQSQETA
-702 GSTVIVRAHVPL
+702 GSTVMIRAQVPL
-714 KEMFGYISHLRSMT
+714 KEMFGYISHLRSAT

-741 DPVPRNIADEIMT
+741 DPVPRNVADEIMA

>member
-1 MCIAPDGGRRLAGP
+1 VSGTPL
-15 ETAAL
+15 ET
-20 KAAPHGIQPAGLAK
+20 
-34 PAALPQ
+34 
-40 KPPNQ
+40 
-45 RHPKSDAA
+45 
-53 PFCMTADVE
+53 
-62 AFMADFDLG
+62 
-71 KIRNIG
+71 IRNIG

-97 GVSHRI
+97 GVSHKI

-228 IGIEDSFLGVIDLV
+228 IGIEDKFLGVVDLV

-254 GAKFHDEEIPEA
+254 GAKFHDEAIPDDLA
-266 MKEQAAEYRQNLLDT
+266 DQAAEYRQNLLDT
-281 ALSVDNE
+281 ALSVDE
-288 AMEEYFDKGDVSVET
+288 AAMEEYFDKGDVSVET
-303 LKRCIKAGAISG
+303 LKRCIKAGTISG

-343 SPVDVPGIRVA
+343 SPLDVPGIAVA
-354 PEEGQDD
+354 LDEGEDEAD
-361 DPNARRIK
+361 HPDRRRIK
-369 ADPNAPFAGLAFK
+369 ADPTASFSGLAFK

-387 YGTLTFVRVYAGTLK
+387 YGTLTFVRVYSGTLK
-402 SSDTVMNTTKGH
+402 SGDMVMNTTKGH
-414 KERIGRMFQ
+414 RERIGRMFQ

-434 VHAGDIAAFVGLKD
+434 VEAGDIAAFVGLKD

-472 VIDISVEPKTK
+472 VIDISVEPRTK
-483 EGVEKMTLGL
+483 EAVEKMTIGL
-493 QKLAGEDP
+493 QKLAAEDP

-524 EIIIDRLKREYGV
+524 EIIIDRLRREYGV

-552 SKSHTETYTHK
+552 SKEHAETYTHK

-571 YAEVKIVFEPQER
+571 YAEVKIIFEPTER
-584 NEGVLFENKVVGG
+584 NSGVVFENKVVGG
-597 TVPKEYIP
+597 SVPREYIP
-605 AVEKGIRNQADTGV
+605 AVEKGIKVQADTGV

-688 LNRRRGQIQNQESS
+688 LNRRRGMIQNQESS
-702 GSTVIVRAHVPL
+702 GSTVIVRALVPL

-741 DPVPRNIADEIMT
+741 DPVPRNIADEIMA

>member
-1 MCIAPDGGRRLAGP
+1 VAPGVVWRLIVPGTP
-15 ETAAL
+15 LDTL
-20 KAAPHGIQPAGLAK
+20 
-34 PAALPQ
+34 
-40 KPPNQ
+40 
-45 RHPKSDAA
+45 
-53 PFCMTADVE
+53 
-62 AFMADFDLG
+62 
-71 KIRNIG
+71 RNIG

-103 GEVHDGNTTTDYM
+103 GEVHDGNTTTDWM
-116 DQERERGITI
+116 EQERERGITI

-136 DHRINI
+136 GHRINI

-204 ADFFRAFATLKE
+204 ADFYRANATLKE

-228 IGIEDSFLGVIDLV
+228 IGIEDKFLGVVDLV
-242 EMKAIIWEGGEL
+242 EMKAIVWEGGEL
-254 GAKFHDEEIPEA
+254 GANYHDELIPEDLL
-266 MKEQAAEYRQNLLDT
+266 EQAKEYRQTLLDT
-281 ALSVDNE
+281 ALSVDDA
-288 AMEEYFDKGDVSVET
+288 AMEEYFDKGDVEVAT
-303 LKRCIKAGAISG
+303 LKRCIKAGTISG

-334 LDAVLDYLP
+334 LDAVIDYLP
-343 SPVDVPGIRVA
+343 SPLDVPGISIA
-354 PEEGQDD
+354 AGEGEEDGEHSDR
-361 DPNARRIK
+361 RRIK
-369 ADPNAPFAGLAFK
+369 ADPAAPFAGLAFK
-382 IINDK
+382 IVNDK

-402 SSDTVMNTTKGH
+402 SGDTVLNTTKDH
-414 KERIGRMFQ
+414 RERIGRMFQ

-434 VHAGDIAAFVGLKD
+434 VSAGDIAAFVGLKD
-448 TGTGDTLASSDDPV
+448 TGTGDTLAAASDPV

-472 VIDISVEPKTK
+472 VIDISVEPRTK
-483 EGVEKMTLGL
+483 EAVEKMTIGL

-501 SLRLKTD
+501 SLRLRTD

-537 DANIGAPQVAYRETI
+537 EANIGAPQVAYRETI
-552 SKSHTETYTHK
+552 TRPHTEIYTHK
-563 KQSGGSGQ
+563 KQTGGSGQ
-571 YAEVKIVFEPQER
+571 YAEVKIVFEPMER
-584 NEGVLFENKVVGG
+584 NGGVLFENKVVGG
-597 TVPKEYIP
+597 TVPREYIP
-605 AVEKGIRNQADTGV
+605 AVEKGIRVQADTGV
-619 LAGFPTVDFKYTLV
+619 LAGFPTVDFKYTLI

-650 AKACFREGMKKAG
+650 AKACFRDGMKKAG

-674 ITTPQDHV
+674 VTTPNDHV

-714 KEMFGYISHLRSMT
+714 KEMFGYISDLRSMT

-741 DPVPRNIADEIMT
+741 DPVPRNIADEIMA

>member
-1 MCIAPDGGRRLAGP
+1 MS
-15 ETAAL
+15 E
-20 KAAPHGIQPAGLAK
+20 
-34 PAALPQ
+34 
-40 KPPNQ
+40 
-45 RHPKSDAA
+45 KSD
-53 PFCMTADVE
+53 
-62 AFMADFDLG
+62 LSL
-71 KIRNIG
+71 IRNIG

-97 GVSHRI
+97 GVSHKI
-103 GEVHDGNTTTDYM
+103 GEVHEGNTTTDYM

-131 TCEWK
+131 TCEW
-136 DHRINI
+136 DGHRINI

-163 GAIFII
+163 GAVFII

-204 ADFFRAFATLKE
+204 ADFYRAFDTLKE
-216 KLDIVALPLQLP
+216 KLDIVAIPLQLP
-228 IGIEDSFLGVIDLV
+228 IGAEENFVGVVDLV
-242 EMKAIIWEGGEL
+242 EMRAIIWEGGEL
-254 GAKFHDEEIPEA
+254 GAKFHYAEIPDDL
-266 MKEQAAEYRQNLLDT
+266 KEKAAEARQELLDT
-281 ALSVDNE
+281 ALAVDNA
-288 AMEEYFDKGDVSVET
+288 AMEEYFEKGEVDVAT
-303 LKRCIKAGAISG
+303 LKRCIKKGTISG
-315 AFRPVL
+315 EFRPVL

-334 LDAVLDYLP
+334 LDGVIDYLP
-343 SPVDVPGIRVA
+343 APDDVAGIRIAPPEGEEVDENALPIIPVD
-354 PEEGQDD
+354 
-361 DPNARRIK
+361 PNGK
-369 ADPNAPFAGLAFK
+369 FAGLAFK

-387 YGTLTFVRVYAGTLK
+387 YGTLTFVRVYRGVLR
-402 SSDTVMNTTKGH
+402 SGDSVLNTTKDH
-414 KERIGRMFQ
+414 KERIGRIFQ
-423 MHADKRAEIKE
+423 MHADKRQEVKE

-448 TGTGDTLASSDDPV
+448 TQTGDTLADPADPV
-462 VLERMAFPVP
+462 VLERMSFPVP

-483 EGVEKMTLGL
+483 DGVEKMTLAL

-524 EIIIDRLKREYGV
+524 DIIIDRLRREYGV

-552 SKSHTETYTHK
+552 TQPHVETYTHK

-571 YAEVKIVFEPQER
+571 FAEVKIEFAPLER
-584 NEGVLFENKVVGG
+584 NQEIQFENKVVGG

-605 AVEKGIRNQADTGV
+605 AVEKGIRMQSTTGV
-619 LAGFPTVDFKYTLV
+619 LAGFPTVDFKFTLL

-650 AKACFREGMKKAG
+650 AKACFREGMKRAG
-663 PIILEPIMDVE
+663 PVILEPIMDVE
-674 ITTPQDHV
+674 VTTPNDHV

-688 LNRRRGQIQNQESS
+688 LNRRRGMIQNQESS
-702 GSTVIVRAHVPL
+702 GSTVMVRALVPL
-714 KEMFGYISHLRSMT
+714 KEMFGYISHLRSIT

-741 DPVPRNIADEIMT
+741 DPVPRNVAEEIVA

>member
-1 MCIAPDGGRRLAGP
+1 MSESSVAEAKS
-15 ETAAL
+15 AL
-20 KAAPHGIQPAGLAK
+20 
-34 PAALPQ
+34 
-40 KPPNQ
+40 
-45 RHPKSDAA
+45 S
-53 PFCMTADVE
+53 
-62 AFMADFDLG
+62 

-116 DQERERGITI
+116 AQERERGITI

-131 TCEWK
+131 TCEWEN
-136 DHRINI
+136 HRINI

-193 IIFINKLDRTG
+193 VIFINKLDRTG
-204 ADFFRAFATLKE
+204 ADFYRAFDTLKE
-216 KLDIVALPLQLP
+216 KLDIVAIPLQLP
-228 IGIEDSFLGVIDLV
+228 IGIEENFVGVVDLV
-242 EMKAIIWEGGEL
+242 EMRAIIWEGGEL
-254 GAKFHDEEIPEA
+254 GAKFHYAEIPDDL
-266 MKEQAAEYRQNLLDT
+266 KEKAAEARQNLLDT
-281 ALSVDNE
+281 ALSVDE
-288 AMEEYFDKGDVSVET
+288 AAIEEYFEKGDVDVAT
-303 LKRCIKAGAISG
+303 LKKCIKKGAISG
-315 AFRPVL
+315 VFRPVL

-334 LDAVLDYLP
+334 LDAVIDYLP
-343 SPVDVPGIRVA
+343 APDEVEGIRIAPPEGEEVDENFLPIVPVDPDG
-354 PEEGQDD
+354 
-361 DPNARRIK
+361 K
-369 ADPNAPFAGLAFK
+369 FAGLAFK
-382 IINDK
+382 IISDK
-387 YGTLTFVRVYAGTLK
+387 YGTLTFVRVYRGVLK
-402 SSDTVMNTTKGH
+402 SGDTVLNTTKGH
-414 KERIGRMFQ
+414 KERVGRMFQ
-423 MHADKRAEIKE
+423 MHADKREE
-434 VHAGDIAAFVGLKD
+434 VKQVGAGDIAAFVGLKD
-448 TGTGDTLASSDDPV
+448 TQTGDTLADAADPV
-462 VLERMAFPVP
+462 VLERMQFPVP

-483 EGVEKMTLGL
+483 DAVEKMTLAL
-493 QKLAGEDP
+493 QKLAAEDP
-501 SLRLKTD
+501 SLQLKTD

-524 EIIIDRLKREYGV
+524 DIIVDRLRREYGV
-537 DANIGAPQVAYRETI
+537 EANVGAPQVAYRETI
-552 SKSHTETYTHK
+552 SRPHIETYTHK

-571 YAEVKIVFEPQER
+571 YAEVKIEFTPVER
-584 NEGVLFENKVVGG
+584 NEGISFENKVVGG

-605 AVEKGIRNQADTGV
+605 AVEKGIRMQSSTGV
-619 LAGFPTVDFKYTLV
+619 LAGFPTVDFKFTLL

-650 AKACFREGMKKAG
+650 AKACFREGMKNAG
-663 PIILEPIMDVE
+663 PVILEPIMDVE
-674 ITTPQDHV
+674 ITTPNDHV

-688 LNRRRGQIQNQESS
+688 LNRRRGIIQSQETA
-702 GSTVIVRAHVPL
+702 GSTVMIRAQVPL
-714 KEMFGYISHLRSMT
+714 KEMFGYISHLRSAT

-741 DPVPRNIADEIMT
+741 DPVPRNVADEIMA

>member
-1 MCIAPDGGRRLAGP
+1 MSVTPLDR
-15 ETAAL
+15 
-20 KAAPHGIQPAGLAK
+20 
-34 PAALPQ
+34 
-40 KPPNQ
+40 
-45 RHPKSDAA
+45 
-53 PFCMTADVE
+53 
-62 AFMADFDLG
+62 
-71 KIRNIG
+71 IRNIG

-97 GVSHRI
+97 GVSHKI

-116 DQERERGITI
+116 EQERERGITI

-136 DHRINI
+136 DNRINI

-163 GAIFII
+163 GAVFII

-184 LADRYNVPR
+184 LADRYKVPR

-204 ADFFRAFATLKE
+204 ADFYRAFATLKE

-228 IGIEDSFLGVIDLV
+228 IGVEDGFLGVVDLV

-254 GAKFHDEEIPEA
+254 GAKYHYEDIPADMAGLVEEH
-266 MKEQAAEYRQNLLDT
+266 RQTLLDT
-281 ALSVDNE
+281 ALSVDNA
-288 AMEEYFDKGDVSVET
+288 AMEEYFEKGDVAIET
-303 LKRCIKAGAISG
+303 LKRCIKRGTIDG
-315 AFRPVL
+315 TFRPVL

-334 LDAVLDYLP
+334 LDAVIDYLP
-343 SPVDVPGIRVA
+343 SPVDVPGIAVA
-354 PEEGQDD
+354 LEEGEEDGD
-361 DPNARRIK
+361 NPNRRRIPAEPK
-369 ADPNAPFAGLAFK
+369 APFAGLAFK

-402 SSDTVMNTTKGH
+402 SGDMVMNTTKGH
-414 KERIGRMFQ
+414 RERIGRMFQ

-434 VHAGDIAAFVGLKD
+434 VEAGDIAAFVGLKD

-462 VLERMAFPVP
+462 ILERMAFPVP
-472 VIDISVEPKTK
+472 VIDISVEPRTK
-483 EGVEKMTLGL
+483 EAVEKMTLGL

-501 SLRLKTD
+501 SLRLRTD

-524 EIIIDRLKREYGV
+524 EIIIDRLRREYGV
-537 DANIGAPQVAYRETI
+537 DCNIGAPQVAYRETI
-552 SKSHTETYTHK
+552 AKTHTETYTHK

-571 YAEVKIVFEPQER
+571 YAEVKIIFEPLER
-584 NEGVLFENKVVGG
+584 NGGIVFENKVVGG
-597 TVPKEYIP
+597 SVPKEYIP
-605 AVEKGIRNQADTGV
+605 AVEKGIKVQADTGV
-619 LAGFPTVDFKYTLV
+619 LAGFPTVDFKYTLI

-650 AKACFREGMKKAG
+650 AKACFRDGMKNAS

-674 ITTPQDHV
+674 VTTPQDHV

-688 LNRRRGQIQNQESS
+688 LNRRRGMIQNQESS

-741 DPVPRNIADEIMT
+741 DPVPRNVADEIMK

>member
-1 MCIAPDGGRRLAGP
+1 
-15 ETAAL
+15 
-20 KAAPHGIQPAGLAK
+20 
-34 PAALPQ
+34 
-40 KPPNQ
+40 
-45 RHPKSDAA
+45 
-53 PFCMTADVE
+53 MTDTPL
-62 AFMADFDLG
+62 D

-97 GVSHRI
+97 GESHKI

-131 TCEWK
+131 TCNWK
-136 DHRINI
+136 DVRINI

-163 GAIFII
+163 GAVFII

-184 LADRYNVPR
+184 LADRYKVPR

-204 ADFFRAFATLKE
+204 ADFYRAFATLKE

-228 IGIEDSFLGVIDLV
+228 IGEEDKFLGVVDLI

-254 GAKFHDEEIPEA
+254 GAKYHYEEIPEHLA
-266 MKEQAAEYRQNLLDT
+266 ELAAEHRQTLLDT
-281 ALSVDNE
+281 ALAVDD
-288 AMEEYFDKGDVSVET
+288 AGMEEYFEKGDVSIET
-303 LKRCIKAGAISG
+303 LKRAIKRGTIDG
-315 AFRPVL
+315 TFRPVL

-334 LDAVLDYLP
+334 LDAVIDYLP
-343 SPVDVPGIRVA
+343 SPVDVPGIAVA
-354 PEEGQDD
+354 LDEGVDENEHPD
-361 DPNARRIK
+361 RRRIPANPK
-369 ADPNAPFAGLAFK
+369 APFAGLAFK

-402 SSDTVMNTTKGH
+402 TGDTVMNTTKDH

-434 VHAGDIAAFVGLKD
+434 VGAGDIAAFVGLKD

-462 VLERMAFPVP
+462 ILERMAFPVP
-472 VIDISVEPKTK
+472 VIDISVEPRTK
-483 EGVEKMTLGL
+483 EAVEKMTLGL

-501 SLRLKTD
+501 SLRLRTD

-524 EIIIDRLKREYGV
+524 EIIIDRLRREYGV
-537 DANIGAPQVAYRETI
+537 DCEIGAPQVAYRETI
-552 SKSHTETYTHK
+552 SKTWTETYTHK

-571 YAEVKIVFEPQER
+571 YAEVKIIFEPLER
-584 NEGVLFENKVVGG
+584 NTGVVFENKVVGG
-597 TVPKEYIP
+597 SVPREYIP
-605 AVEKGIRNQADTGV
+605 AVEKGIKVQADTGV

-650 AKACFREGMKKAG
+650 AKACFREGMKKAT

-688 LNRRRGQIQNQESS
+688 LNRRRGIIQNQESS
-702 GSTVIVRAHVPL
+702 GSTILVRGQVPL

-741 DPVPRNIADEIMT
+741 DPVPRTVADEIMK

>member
-1 MCIAPDGGRRLAGP
+1 M
-15 ETAAL
+15 
-20 KAAPHGIQPAGLAK
+20 
-34 PAALPQ
+34 
-40 KPPNQ
+40 
-45 RHPKSDAA
+45 SDIS
-53 PFCMTADVE
+53 
-62 AFMADFDLG
+62 DLG

-116 DQERERGITI
+116 EQERERGITI

-163 GAIFII
+163 GAVFII

-193 IIFINKLDRTG
+193 LIFINKLDRTG
-204 ADFFRAFATLKE
+204 ADFYRAFDTLKE

-228 IGIEDSFLGVIDLV
+228 IGIEDTFIGVVDLV
-242 EMKAIIWEGGEL
+242 EMKAIVWEGGEL
-254 GAKFHDEEIPEA
+254 GAKFHDEPIPEDMA
-266 MKEQAAEYRQNLLDT
+266 ERAKEARQLLLDT
-281 ALSVDNE
+281 ALAVDDE
-288 AMEEYFDKGDVSVET
+288 GMEEYFEHGDVSVAT
-303 LKRCIKAGAISG
+303 LKRAIKAGAISG
-315 AFRPVL
+315 AFRPVM

-334 LDAVLDYLP
+334 LDGVLDYLP
-343 SPVDVPGIRVA
+343 SPIDVPGIKVA
-354 PEEGQDD
+354 ADEDEEDTPE
-361 DPNARRIK
+361 NAARRRVIP
-369 ADPNAPFAGLAFK
+369 ANPAAPFAGLAFK

-402 SSDTVMNTTKGH
+402 SGDTVMNTTKGER
-414 KERIGRMFQ
+414 ERIGRMFQ

-448 TGTGDTLASSDDPV
+448 TGTGDTLAGAEDPV
-462 VLERMAFPVP
+462 VLERMAFPIP

-483 EGVEKMTLGL
+483 EAVEKMTIGL

-508 QETGQ
+508 QESGQ

-524 EIIIDRLKREYGV
+524 EIIVDRLRREYGV
-537 DANIGAPQVAYRETI
+537 DCNIGAPQVAYRETI

-571 YAEVKIVFEPQER
+571 YAEVKVTFEPLER
-584 NEGVLFENKVVGG
+584 NAGVVFQNSVVGG
-597 TVPKEYIP
+597 AIPKEYVP
-605 AVEKGIRNQADTGV
+605 AVEKGIRVQADTGV

-650 AKACFREGMKKAG
+650 SKACFREGMKKAG
-663 PIILEPIMDVE
+663 PTILEPIMDVE
-674 ITTPQDHV
+674 VTTPQDHV

-688 LNRRRGQIQNQESS
+688 LNRRRGTIQAQESA
-702 GSTVIVRAHVPL
+702 GSTVTVRAQVPL

-741 DPVPRNIADEIMT
+741 DPVPRNVADEIM
-754 KSA
+754 KQSA

>member
-1 MCIAPDGGRRLAGP
+1 MRAGPNLAGLDGWECGHGP
-15 ETAAL
+15 AL
-20 KAAPHGIQPAGLAK
+20 RPASCG
-34 PAALPQ
+34 
-40 KPPNQ
+40 Q
-45 RHPKSDAA
+45 RRRNVSS
-53 PFCMTADVE
+53 TRLE
-62 AFMADFDLG
+62 

-86 TTTTERILYYT
+86 TTTTERMLYYT
-97 GVSHRI
+97 GTSYKI

-116 DQERERGITI
+116 EQERERGITI

-163 GAIFII
+163 GAVFII

-204 ADFFRAFATLKE
+204 ADFYRAFDTLKE
-216 KLDIVALPLQLP
+216 KLDIVAVPLQLP
-228 IGIEDSFLGVIDLV
+228 IGIEDKFTGIVDLV
-242 EMKAIIWEGGEL
+242 EMKAVVWEGTEL
-254 GAKFHDEEIPEA
+254 GAKYHDEPIPADLAEKA
-266 MKEQAAEYRQNLLDT
+266 KEYRQTLLDT
-281 ALSVDNE
+281 ALSVDDA
-288 AMEEYFDKGDVSVET
+288 AMEEYFDKGDVTVET
-303 LKRCIKAGAISG
+303 LKRCIKAGTISG

-321 CGTAFKNKGVQPL
+321 CGSAFKNKAVQPL
-334 LDAVLDYLP
+334 LDAVVDYLP
-343 SPVDVPGIRVA
+343 SPVDVPGIQVVA
-354 PEEGQDD
+354 AEGEEEEEGVER
-361 DPNARRIK
+361 RRIK
-369 ADPNAPFAGLAFK
+369 ADPDAPFAGLAFK

-402 SSDTVMNTTKGH
+402 TGDTMKNTTKGH
-414 KERIGRMFQ
+414 RERVGRMFQ
-423 MHADKRAEIKE
+423 MHADKRQEIKE
-434 VHAGDIAAFVGLKD
+434 VVAGDIAAFVGLKD
-448 TGTGDTLASSDDPV
+448 TGTGDSLASEKDPV
-462 VLERMAFPVP
+462 ILERMAFPVP
-472 VIDISVEPKTK
+472 VIDISVEPRTK
-483 EGVEKMTLGL
+483 DSVEKMTIGL
-493 QKLAGEDP
+493 QKLAAEDP

-537 DANIGAPQVAYRETI
+537 EANIGAPQVAYRETI
-552 SKSHTETYTHK
+552 TRPHTETYTHK
-563 KQSGGSGQ
+563 KQTGGSGQ
-571 YAEVKIVFEPQER
+571 YAEVKIMFEPLER
-584 NEGVLFENKVVGG
+584 NGGVVFENKVVGG
-597 TVPKEYIP
+597 SVPREYIP
-605 AVEKGIRNQADTGV
+605 AVEKGIKQQSDTGV
-619 LAGFPTVDFKYTLV
+619 LAGFPTVDFKYTLL

-650 AKACFREGMKKAG
+650 AKACYRDGMRKAT

-674 ITTPQDHV
+674 VTTPNDHV

-688 LNRRRGQIQNQESS
+688 LNRRRGMIQNQESS
-702 GSTVIVRAHVPL
+702 GSTVMVRAHVPL
-714 KEMFGYISHLRSMT
+714 KEMFGYISELRSMT

-741 DPVPRNIADEIMT
+741 DPVPRNIADEIMA

>member
-1 MCIAPDGGRRLAGP
+1 MPAIDLA
-15 ETAAL
+15 
-20 KAAPHGIQPAGLAK
+20 
-34 PAALPQ
+34 
-40 KPPNQ
+40 
-45 RHPKSDAA
+45 R
-53 PFCMTADVE
+53 
-62 AFMADFDLG
+62 
-71 KIRNIG
+71 IRNIG

-86 TTTTERILYYT
+86 TTTTERILFYT
-97 GVSHRI
+97 GMSHKI
-103 GEVHDGNTTTDYM
+103 GEVHAGNTVTDYM
-116 DQERERGITI
+116 EQERERGITI

-163 GAIFII
+163 GAVFII

-193 IIFINKLDRTG
+193 IIFVNKLDRTG
-204 ADFFRAFATLKE
+204 ADFFRAVGTLKE

-228 IGIEDSFLGVIDLV
+228 IGIEDKFVGIVDLV
-242 EMKAIIWEGGEL
+242 RMKAVVWEGGEL
-254 GAKFHDEEIPEA
+254 GAKFHDEAIPADLVEQS
-266 MKEQAAEYRQNLLDT
+266 KEHRQLLLDT
-281 ALSVDNE
+281 ALSVDDA
-288 AMEEYFDKGDVSVET
+288 AMEEYFERGDVSEET
-303 LKRCIKAGAISG
+303 LKRCIKAGTISG

-334 LDAVLDYLP
+334 LDAVVDYLP
-343 SPVDVPGIRVA
+343 SPIDVPGIKVAAADDEDESAERRV
-354 PEEGQDD
+354 
-361 DPNARRIK
+361 IK
-369 ADPNAPFAGLAFK
+369 ADPKAPFAGLAFK

-402 SSDTVMNTTKGH
+402 SGDTVLNTTKGH
-414 KERIGRMFQ
+414 RERIGRMFQ
-423 MHADKRAEIKE
+423 MLADKRQEIKE
-434 VHAGDIAAFVGLKD
+434 VVAGDIAAFVGLKD
-448 TGTGDTLASSDDPV
+448 TATGDTLASAGDPV

-483 EGVEKMTLGL
+483 ESIEKMSIGL

-501 SLRLKTD
+501 SLRLRTD

-537 DANIGAPQVAYRETI
+537 EANIGAPQVAYRETI
-552 SKSHTETYTHK
+552 SRSHTEIYTHK
-563 KQSGGSGQ
+563 KQTGGSGQ
-571 YAEVKIVFEPQER
+571 FAEVKVIFEPLER
-584 NEGVLFENKVVGG
+584 NGGVLFENQVVGG
-597 TVPKEYIP
+597 SVPKEYIP
-605 AVEKGIRNQADTGV
+605 AVEKGIRAQAETGV
-619 LAGFPTVDFKYTLV
+619 LAGFPTVDFKATLV

-650 AKACFREGMKKAG
+650 AKACFRDGMKKAG
-663 PIILEPIMDVE
+663 PLILEPIMDVE

-688 LNRRRGQIQNQESS
+688 LNRRRGIIQNQESS
-702 GSTVIVRAHVPL
+702 GTTVIVRAHVPL
-714 KEMFGYISHLRSMT
+714 KEMFGYISDLRSMT

>member
-1 MCIAPDGGRRLAGP
+1 MAGTP
-15 ETAAL
+15 L
-20 KAAPHGIQPAGLAK
+20 
-34 PAALPQ
+34 
-40 KPPNQ
+40 
-45 RHPKSDAA
+45 D
-53 PFCMTADVE
+53 
-62 AFMADFDLG
+62 

-97 GVSHRI
+97 GMSYRI

-116 DQERERGITI
+116 EQERERGITI

-131 TCEWK
+131 TCEWN

-163 GAIFII
+163 GAVFII

-228 IGIEDSFLGVIDLV
+228 IGIEDKFIGVVDLV

-254 GAKFHDEEIPEA
+254 GAKYHYEPIPAELA
-266 MKEQAAEYRQNLLDT
+266 EQAKEYRQLLLDT
-281 ALSVDNE
+281 ALSVDDA
-288 AMEEYFDKGDVSVET
+288 AMEEYFDKGDVEVAT
-303 LKRCIKAGAISG
+303 LKRCLKAGTISG

-334 LDAVLDYLP
+334 LDAVVDYLP
-343 SPVDVPGIRVA
+343 SPIDVPGISVA
-354 PEEGQDD
+354 AGEGEEDGEHS
-361 DPNARRIK
+361 NRRRIK
-369 ADPNAPFAGLAFK
+369 ADPSAPFAGLAFK

-402 SSDTVMNTTKGH
+402 SGDTVMNTTREH
-414 KERIGRMFQ
+414 RERIGRMFQ

-448 TGTGDTLASSDDPV
+448 TSTGDTLASAQDPV

-472 VIDISVEPKTK
+472 VIDISVEPRTK
-483 EGVEKMTLGL
+483 EAVEKMSLGL
-493 QKLAGEDP
+493 QKLASEDP
-501 SLRLKTD
+501 SLRLRTD

-524 EIIIDRLKREYGV
+524 EIIIDRLRREYGV
-537 DANIGAPQVAYRETI
+537 EADIGAPQVAYRETI
-552 SKSHTETYTHK
+552 TRAHTETYTHK
-563 KQSGGSGQ
+563 KQTGGSGQ
-571 YAEVKIVFEPQER
+571 YAEVKIAFEPMAR
-584 NEGVLFENKVVGG
+584 NEGVVFENKVAGG
-597 TVPKEYIP
+597 SVPKEYIP
-605 AVEKGIRNQADTGV
+605 AVEKGIRVQAETGV
-619 LAGFPTVDFKYTLV
+619 LAGFPTVDFKYTLL
-633 DGKYHDVDSSAL
+633 DGKYHDVDSSSL

-650 AKACFREGMKKAG
+650 AKSCFRDGMKRAA
-663 PIILEPIMDVE
+663 PIILEPVMDVE
-674 ITTPQDHV
+674 VTTPSDHV

-688 LNRRRGQIQNQESS
+688 LNRRRGMIQNQDSS

-714 KEMFGYISHLRSMT
+714 KEMFGYISDLRSMT

-741 DPVPRNIADEIMT
+741 DPVPRNIADEIMAR
-754 KSA
+754 SA

>member
-1 MCIAPDGGRRLAGP
+1 MSGTPLER
-15 ETAAL
+15 
-20 KAAPHGIQPAGLAK
+20 
-34 PAALPQ
+34 
-40 KPPNQ
+40 
-45 RHPKSDAA
+45 
-53 PFCMTADVE
+53 
-62 AFMADFDLG
+62 
-71 KIRNIG
+71 IRNIG

-97 GVSHRI
+97 GMSHKI

-116 DQERERGITI
+116 EQERERGITI

-136 DHRINI
+136 GYRINI

-163 GAIFII
+163 GAVFII

-193 IIFINKLDRTG
+193 LIFINKLDRIG
-204 ADFFRAFATLKE
+204 ADFFRAFDTLKE
-216 KLDIVALPLQLP
+216 KLDIVAIPLQLP
-228 IGIEDSFLGVIDLV
+228 IGIEDSFAGVVDLV
-242 EMKAIIWEGGEL
+242 EMKAIVWEGVEL
-254 GAKFHDEEIPEA
+254 GAKFRVEEIPENLLERA
-266 MKEQAAEYRQNLLDT
+266 KEARQHLLDT
-281 ALSVDNE
+281 ALSVDNA
-288 AMEEYFDKGDVSVET
+288 AMEEYFEHGDVSIAT
-303 LKRCIKAGAISG
+303 LKRSIKAGTLSG

-343 SPVDVPGIRVA
+343 SPLDVPGVSVVGDDE
-354 PEEGQDD
+354 EEGDD
-361 DPNARRIK
+361 HSGRRRIK
-369 ADPNAPFAGLAFK
+369 ADPAAPFAGLAFK

-402 SSDTVMNTTKGH
+402 SGDTLLNTTKDH
-414 KERIGRMFQ
+414 KERVGRMFQ

-434 VHAGDIAAFVGLKD
+434 VMAGDIVAFVGLKD
-448 TGTGDTLASSDDPV
+448 TGTGDTLASPADPV

-483 EGVEKMTLGL
+483 DSVEKMTIGL

-501 SLRLKTD
+501 SLRLRTD
-508 QETGQ
+508 QESGQ

-524 EIIIDRLKREYGV
+524 EIIIDRLRREYGV
-537 DANIGAPQVAYRETI
+537 EANIGAPQVAYRETI
-552 SKSHTETYTHK
+552 SKTHTETYTHK
-563 KQSGGSGQ
+563 KQTGGSGQ
-571 YAEVKIVFEPQER
+571 YAEVKITFTPQER
-584 NEGVLFENKVVGG
+584 NGGILFENKVVGG
-597 TVPKEYIP
+597 TVPREYIP
-605 AVEKGIRNQADTGV
+605 AVEKAIRSQADTGV
-619 LAGFPTVDFKYTLV
+619 LAGFPTIDFKYALV
-633 DGKYHDVDSSAL
+633 DGKYHDVDSSAM

-663 PIILEPIMDVE
+663 PLILEPIMDVE
-674 ITTPQDHV
+674 VTTPQDHV

-688 LNRRRGQIQNQESS
+688 INRRRGTIQNQESA

-714 KEMFGYISHLRSMT
+714 KEMFGYISDLRSMT
-728 KGRASFTMQFHHY
+728 KGRASFTMQFNHY
-741 DPVPRNIADEIMT
+741 EPVPRNIADEIMA

>member
-1 MCIAPDGGRRLAGP
+1 MSD
-15 ETAAL
+15 
-20 KAAPHGIQPAGLAK
+20 
-34 PAALPQ
+34 
-40 KPPNQ
+40 
-45 RHPKSDAA
+45 KSD
-53 PFCMTADVE
+53 
-62 AFMADFDLG
+62 LSL
-71 KIRNIG
+71 IRNIG

-97 GVSHRI
+97 GVSHKI
-103 GEVHDGNTTTDYM
+103 GEVHEGNTTTDYM
-116 DQERERGITI
+116 AQERERGITI

-131 TCEWK
+131 TCEWEG
-136 DHRINI
+136 HRINI

-163 GAIFII
+163 GAVFII

-204 ADFFRAFATLKE
+204 ADFYHAFDTLKE
-216 KLDIVALPLQLP
+216 KLDIVAIPLQLP
-228 IGIEDSFLGVIDLV
+228 IGAEENFVGVVDLI
-242 EMKAIIWEGGEL
+242 EMKAIVWEGGEL
-254 GAKFHDEEIPEA
+254 GAKFHDEEIPADLLEKAKEA
-266 MKEQAAEYRQNLLDT
+266 RQNLLDT
-281 ALSVDNE
+281 ALAVDDA
-288 AMEEYFDKGDVSVET
+288 AMEEYFDKGDVDVAT
-303 LKRCIKAGAISG
+303 LKRCIKKGTISG
-315 AFRPVL
+315 EFRPVL

-334 LDAVLDYLP
+334 LDAVIDFLP
-343 SPVDVPGIRVA
+343 APDDVEGIRIAPPEDEEVDENKLPIIPVDPDG
-354 PEEGQDD
+354 
-361 DPNARRIK
+361 K
-369 ADPNAPFAGLAFK
+369 FAGLAFK

-387 YGTLTFVRVYAGTLK
+387 YGTLTFVRVYRGVLRTG
-402 SSDTVMNTTKGH
+402 DTVLNTTKGH
-414 KERIGRMFQ
+414 KERIGRIFQ
-423 MHADKRAEIKE
+423 MHADKREELKE

-448 TGTGDTLASSDDPV
+448 TQTGDTLADPADPV
-462 VLERMAFPVP
+462 VLERMTFPVP

-483 EGVEKMTLGL
+483 DAVEKMTLAL
-493 QKLAGEDP
+493 QKLSGEDP

-524 EIIIDRLKREYGV
+524 DIIIDRLRREYGV

-552 SKSHTETYTHK
+552 TQAHTETYTHK

-571 YAEVKIVFEPQER
+571 FAEVKIEFAPVER
-584 NEGVLFENKVVGG
+584 NEGISFENKVVGG
-597 TVPKEYIP
+597 SVPREYIP
-605 AVEKGIRNQADTGV
+605 AVEKGITMQASTGV
-619 LAGFPTVDFKYTLV
+619 LAGFPTVDFKFTLL

-663 PIILEPIMDVE
+663 PVILEPIMDVE
-674 ITTPQDHV
+674 ITTPNDHV

-688 LNRRRGQIQNQESS
+688 LNRRRGMIQNQESS
-702 GSTVIVRAHVPL
+702 GSTVMVRALVPL

-741 DPVPRNIADEIMT
+741 DPVPRNVAEEIMS

>member
-1 MCIAPDGGRRLAGP
+1 MSAHSEL
-15 ETAAL
+15 
-20 KAAPHGIQPAGLAK
+20 
-34 PAALPQ
+34 
-40 KPPNQ
+40 
-45 RHPKSDAA
+45 S
-53 PFCMTADVE
+53 
-62 AFMADFDLG
+62 

-103 GEVHDGNTTTDYM
+103 GEVHEGNTTTDYM

-131 TCEWK
+131 TCAWK

-163 GAIFII
+163 GAVFII

-184 LADRYNVPR
+184 LADRYRVPR

-204 ADFFRAFATLKE
+204 ADFYRAFDTLKE

-228 IGIEDSFLGVIDLV
+228 IGVEENFLGVVDLV
-242 EMKAIIWEGGEL
+242 EMKAIVWEGGEL
-254 GAKFHDEEIPEA
+254 GAKFHDEPIPVDLAER
-266 MKEQAAEYRQNLLDT
+266 AAEARQLLLDT
-281 ALSVDNE
+281 ALAADNE
-288 AMEEYFDKGDVSVET
+288 AMEEYFDKGDVSVGT
-303 LKRCIKAGAISG
+303 LKRAIKKGTISG
-315 AFRPVL
+315 EFRPVL

-343 SPVDVPGIRVA
+343 APDDVEGIRVA
-354 PEEGQDD
+354 AEEGHEDE
-361 DPNARRIK
+361 DPTLRRLIRI
-369 ADPNAPFAGLAFK
+369 DPQAPFAGLAFK

-387 YGTLTFVRVYAGTLK
+387 YGTLTFVRVYSGTLK
-402 SSDTVMNTTKGH
+402 SGDQVMNTTKDH

-434 VHAGDIAAFVGLKD
+434 VQAGDIAAFVGLKD
-448 TGTGDTLASSDDPV
+448 TGTGDTLAAAEDPV
-462 VLERMAFPVP
+462 ILERMAFPVP
-472 VIDISVEPKTK
+472 VIDISVEPRTK
-483 EGVEKMTLGL
+483 DAVEKMTLAL

-524 EIIIDRLKREYGV
+524 EIIIDRLRREYGV

-552 SKSHTETYTHK
+552 SRPHTEIYTHK

-571 YAEVKIVFEPQER
+571 YAEVKITFEPLER
-584 NEGVLFENKVVGG
+584 NAGIVFENKVVGG

-605 AVEKGIRNQADTGV
+605 AVEKGIRMQSSTGV
-619 LAGFPTVDFKYTLV
+619 LAGFQTVDFKFTLT

-650 AKACFREGMKKAG
+650 AKACFREGMKKAT
-663 PIILEPIMDVE
+663 PVILEPIMDVE
-674 ITTPQDHV
+674 VTTPQDHV

-702 GSTVIVRAHVPL
+702 GSTILVRAQVPL

-741 DPVPRNIADEIMT
+741 DPVPRNIADEIMA

>member
-1 MCIAPDGGRRLAGP
+1 MSETNPLA
-15 ETAAL
+15 
-20 KAAPHGIQPAGLAK
+20 
-34 PAALPQ
+34 
-40 KPPNQ
+40 
-45 RHPKSDAA
+45 R
-53 PFCMTADVE
+53 
-62 AFMADFDLG
+62 
-71 KIRNIG
+71 IRNIG

-116 DQERERGITI
+116 AQERERGITI

-163 GAIFII
+163 GAVFII

-193 IIFINKLDRTG
+193 LIFINKLDRTG
-204 ADFFRAFATLKE
+204 ADFFRAFDTLKE
-216 KLDIVALPLQLP
+216 KLDIIALPLQLP
-228 IGIEDSFLGVIDLV
+228 IGIEDTFIGVVDLV
-242 EMKAIIWEGGEL
+242 EMKAIVWEGGEL
-254 GAKFHDEEIPEA
+254 GAKFHDEKIPADMMEKA
-266 MKEQAAEYRQNLLDT
+266 QEYRTLLLDT
-281 ALSVDNE
+281 ALSVDNA

-315 AFRPVL
+315 AFRPVM

-334 LDAVLDYLP
+334 LDGVLDYLP
-343 SPVDVPGIRVA
+343 SPIDIPGIKVAAEEDEPEGTVRRVIPA
-354 PEEGQDD
+354 
-361 DPNARRIK
+361 NSS
-369 ADPNAPFAGLAFK
+369 APFAGLAFK

-402 SSDTVMNTTKGH
+402 SGDTVMNTTKDH
-414 KERIGRMFQ
+414 RERIGRMFQ

-448 TGTGDTLASSDDPV
+448 TVTGDTLAAAEDPV
-462 VLERMAFPVP
+462 ILERMTFPIP

-483 EGVEKMTLGL
+483 DGVEKMTLGL
-493 QKLAGEDP
+493 QKLASEDP
-501 SLRLKTD
+501 SLRLRTD
-508 QETGQ
+508 QESGQ

-524 EIIIDRLKREYGV
+524 EIIIDRLQREYGV

-552 SKSHTETYTHK
+552 SRSHTETYTHK
-563 KQSGGSGQ
+563 KQTGGSGQ
-571 YAEVKIVFEPQER
+571 FAEVKVMFEPQER
-584 NEGVLFENKVVGG
+584 NAGVVFENKVVGG

-605 AVEKGIRNQADTGV
+605 AVEKGIRNQCETGV

-650 AKACFREGMKKAG
+650 AKACFREGMKKAA

-674 ITTPQDHV
+674 VTTPQDHV

-688 LNRRRGQIQNQESS
+688 LNRRRGTIQSQDSA
-702 GSTVIVRAHVPL
+702 GSTVMVRAHVPL
-714 KEMFGYISHLRSMT
+714 KEMFGYISQLRGMT

-741 DPVPRNIADEIMT
+741 DPVPRNIADEIMA